1 MAQVDVVNVEA
12 TGPDVVP
19 NENQSCIDLV
29 ALKEKKPGVIRA
41 KYENSRN
48 EKGMIMVGLGAFF
61 LGEVCFCK
69 YPRTFQ
75 RTPGKYPRYPKVQV

>member
-1 MAQVDVVNVEA
+1 MATLKPKSQVISDFWWLKVRFWNPTFQPNFAPPRMAQVDVVNVEA

-19 NENQSCIDLV
+19 NENQSCIDLA

-48 EKGMIMVGLGAFF
+48 
-61 LGEVCFCK
+61 
-69 YPRTFQ
+69 
-75 RTPGKYPRYPKVQV
+75 